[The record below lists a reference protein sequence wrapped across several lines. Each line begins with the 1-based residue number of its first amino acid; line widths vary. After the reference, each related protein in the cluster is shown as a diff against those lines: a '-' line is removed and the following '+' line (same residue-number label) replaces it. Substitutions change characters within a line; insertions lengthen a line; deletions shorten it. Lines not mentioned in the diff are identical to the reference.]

1 MDDKAFIMLDAIRRG
16 GWSEIEDHA
25 EWLSAL
31 KTIRWIADTAEGPV
45 LTSEGRHALEEMN
58 ASRRQQRRAGGHA

>member
-1 MDDKAFIMLDAIRRG
+1 MDDKAFFMLDAIKRG

-31 KTIRWIADTAEGPV
+31 KTIRWIAETAEGPV
-45 LTSEGRHALEEMN
+45 LTSEGRQALDEMS
-58 ASRRQQRRAGGHA
+58 ASRRQKRANGHA